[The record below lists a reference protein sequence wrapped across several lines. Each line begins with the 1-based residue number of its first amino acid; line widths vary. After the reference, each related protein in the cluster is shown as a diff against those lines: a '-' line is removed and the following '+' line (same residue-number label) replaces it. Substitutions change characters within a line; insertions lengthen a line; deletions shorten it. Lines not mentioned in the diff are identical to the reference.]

1 MSLLDKIRQESVE
14 PQVKVPPRTDPL
26 ALSLDE
32 KSQALAHNST
42 NEDNWSASLEAELA
56 AIPPISNKK
65 VGVRLE
71 EEILDKLDQLC
82 RQHDVTIE
90 TLLESF
96 YTVCYAKD
104 TLMLKVFQE
113 AQNRIKR
120 RTRAGNIR
128 SVLTKSKNLKLKS
141 REVP

>member
-26 ALSLDE
+26 TLSLEE
-32 KSQALAHNST
+32 KPQALALNST

-71 EEILDKLDQLC
+71 EDILDKLDQLC

-90 TLLESF
+90 TLLEGF
-96 YTVCYAKD
+96 YTVCHTKD
-104 TLMLKVFQE
+104 TIMLKVFQE

-128 SVLTKSKNLKLKS
+128 SVLTKSRNLQAKVKQ
-141 REVP
+141 